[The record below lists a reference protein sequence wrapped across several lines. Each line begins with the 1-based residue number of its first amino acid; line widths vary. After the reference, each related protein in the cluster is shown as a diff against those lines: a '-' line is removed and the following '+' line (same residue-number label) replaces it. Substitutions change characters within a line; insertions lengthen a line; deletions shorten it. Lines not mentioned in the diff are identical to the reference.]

1 MTIKN
6 FKEFVKDHKKEII
19 VISGCVLVGGVV
31 FAITRKKPK
40 LDSNVMLKNLQ
51 SKDED
56 VRILLDYLSI
66 TDKIK
71 EESGATMYV
80 PANADEIK
88 SLLGDIKGVTDPNG
102 ITLDVTGA
110 ILFGKPVE
118 NKT

>member
-6 FKEFVKDHKKEII
+6 FKKLVKDHKKEII
-19 VISGCVLVGGVV
+19 VISGCALVGGVV
-31 FAITRKKPK
+31 FAITRKKPE
-40 LDSNVMLKNLQ
+40 LDSDVMLKNLQ

-56 VRILLDYLSI
+56 VRILSDFLKI
-66 TDKIK
+66 TDEII

-80 PANADEIK
+80 PADADEIK
-88 SLLGDIKGVTDPNG
+88 SLLGDIKGIKDPSG
-102 ITLDVTGA
+102 IILDVSGA